1 MEGEEKREEGK
12 GQGRKRREWNGRRRE
27 VKGRGKKGKGKRE
40 EKRELKKKRIGKGG
54 EGNQVSGNFIPLK
67 CDGTDGR
74 PYYVRM

>member
-27 VKGRGKKGKGKRE
+27 VKGRGKRRERE